1 MQEYCDPEL
10 ETLNEA
16 LRSNPEKLK
25 EYAKKYDDYRPAFVP
40 RVLGH
45 ALVLCGNLVYGKV
58 PTYLKFRAVEV
69 IARVPYHSW
78 ESAAYTLL
86 TMFFTDEKRAMKLSE
101 ISWFSRAAKENETM
115 HVVVISHFAQAEGVV
130 SPIRGTLIP
139 LMFAF
144 VYFWA
149 VYILYLI
156 SPRYA
161 LELNYM
167 FESHAFSQYGEFIER
182 NSEALQSKPAASEY
196 LAWYGREAA
205 NQKAFFESVRID
217 EIIHRN
223 RSIELIQIGQ
233 IARHHS

>member
-1 MQEYCDPEL
+1 MQQYCDPEL
-10 ETLNEA
+10 ETLNQV
-16 LRSNPEKLK
+16 LRANPEKLD
-25 EYAKKYDDYRPAFVP
+25 EYAKKYEGYRAAFMP
-40 RVLGH
+40 RILGH
-45 ALVLCGNLVYGKV
+45 ALVFCGNLVYGKV

-101 ISWFSRAAKENETM
+101 ISWFSRTAKENETM
-115 HVVVISHFAQAEGVV
+115 HVVVISHLARAEGVV

-149 VYILYLI
+149 VYILYLLN
-156 SPRYA
+156 PRYA

-167 FESHAFSQYGEFIER
+167 FESHAFSQYGEFIRR
-182 NSEALQSKPAASEY
+182 NADALAAKPASSEY
-196 LAWYGREAA
+196 LSWYGREAA
-205 NQKAFFESVRID
+205 NQKEFFESVRVD

-223 RSIELIQIGQ
+223 RSIELIQVGQ